1 MSDRMGSDLKLEEP
15 RVGNIM
21 GEKKVEANAAQDYY
35 TYKIRQ
41 DKLADAVAQGIITDG
56 ESKSIRSLGDVEKWE
71 LKALARLN
79 RLSDNSP
86 ALLQYYQICKASSRD
101 EVAKKLARKQ
111 YRKQLVED
119 ALSKLLDPSE
129 VKASV
134 TASAD
139 SSNTRSRQ
147 QAFGL

>member
-1 MSDRMGSDLKLEEP
+1 MSERIGQDLKLEEP
-15 RVGNIM
+15 RVGNIL
-21 GEKKVEANAAQDYY
+21 GEKRMESDPMRDYY
-35 TYKIRQ
+35 NFKIRQ
-41 DKLADAVAQGIITDG
+41 DKLADAVSQGVISAA
-56 ESKSIRSLGDVEKWE
+56 ESTSIRSLGDVEKWE

-79 RLSDNSP
+79 RLADNSP
-86 ALLQYYQICKASSRD
+86 SLLQYYQICKASSRD

-119 ALSKLLDPSE
+119 ALSKLISPDE

-134 TASAD
+134 VQSAD
-139 SSNTRSRQ
+139 SSNTRARQ

>member
-1 MSDRMGSDLKLEEP
+1 MGQDLKLEEP
-15 RVGNIM
+15 RVGNIL
-21 GEKKVEANAAQDYY
+21 GEKRIEADPAKDYY
-35 TYKIRQ
+35 NFKIRQ
-41 DKLADAVAQGIITDG
+41 EKLADAVSQGVISAA
-56 ESKSIRSLGDVEKWE
+56 ESTSIRSLGDVEKWE

-79 RLSDNSP
+79 RLADNSP
-86 ALLQYYQICKASSRD
+86 ALLQYYQICKVNSRD

-119 ALSKLLDPSE
+119 ALSKLLDPAE

-134 TASAD
+134 VTSAD
-139 SSNTRSRQ
+139 ASNTRARQ